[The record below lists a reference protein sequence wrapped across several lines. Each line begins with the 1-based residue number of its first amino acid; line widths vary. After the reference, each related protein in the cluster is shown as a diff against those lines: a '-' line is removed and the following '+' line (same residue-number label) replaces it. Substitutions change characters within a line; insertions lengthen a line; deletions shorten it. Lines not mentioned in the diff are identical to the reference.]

1 MNRVAVFVAL
11 ACALSQ
17 AADAQQAAPAV
28 RPAPNWGAAPGLL
41 PVPAAAPAGAPVASP
56 PSSSPDPAPTRS
68 PTAGTAPMPSAQKK
82 IELALVDVFVERPQR
97 GESDST
103 RGPWASTRLGPG
115 GTVAFTL
122 RLREALG
129 DKVTPQAAAGP
140 SGLFV
145 RSCADPVPVQMRM
158 RVANRSNVPTPPGTT
173 ALIGAS
179 VGQQTLTN
187 NSYAVPASGTQGETV
202 LTGFALSPG
211 THTLAATLWAISSQ
225 QVDPQKNQVKAS
237 VTVVCEGLTSAPSPG
252 ALR

>member
-1 MNRVAVFVAL
+1 MIQTAASVLVV
-11 ACALSQ
+11 CALSQ
-17 AADAQQAAPAV
+17 VAHAQQAPAT
-28 RPAPNWGAAPGLL
+28 RPAPNWGAAPGMA
-41 PVPAAAPAGAPVASP
+41 PAPAAAPPGAPAASQ
-56 PSSSPDPAPTRS
+56 PSPAPDPSPTRS

-82 IELALVDVFVERPQR
+82 IELALVDVFIERSQQ
-97 GESDST
+97 GESESG

-122 RLREALG
+122 KLREVRG
-129 DKVTPQAAAGP
+129 NQVTPQGAAGP
-140 SGLFV
+140 LGLFV

-158 RVANRSNVPTPPGTT
+158 RVANRSTVPTPRGAT
-173 ALIGAS
+173 ALVGAS

-187 NSYAVPASGTQGETV
+187 NAYVVPATGAQGETV

-211 THTLAATLWAISSQ
+211 THTLAATLWPISSQ

-237 VTVVCEGLTSAPSPG
+237 VTVVCEGLTSAPTPG